1 MLAKLFNNI
10 SIPSLARAI
19 FFSALFAILSVLW
32 ISPAGDSLVMAISDG
47 EILPWGYKLCM
58 VLSVVLVAFGLNTG
72 INIIGFLKQDYQFL
86 VVYTLL
92 VLGMLITGGGSIEL
106 ILSLSLGAL
115 MFYRLLQLVE
125 TIDPSYILFDSGVLL
140 ALSTLLI
147 PESAFL
153 LLIIW
158 LATFNFGHGGVRT
171 FLMPLMGAAGLYFM
185 VFTFLYWLTD
195 INLLDF
201 MVDRFA
207 SLQFGFHLKN
217 TRNAIVYIPFLIVC
231 IPALLETAQIYG
243 KANVKKRQVFTLL
256 MVISVLIILAGTFV
270 KNSPNLWIWLSIPMS
285 ALVVN
290 LIHYRKKNWQKDI
303 FYLLLISFLAL
314 SILV

>member
-19 FFSALFAILSVLW
+19 FFSALLAILSVLW
-32 ISPAGDSLVMAISDG
+32 ISPVRESLEVGLFNG
-47 EILPWGYKLCM
+47 EMLPWAYKSCIA
-58 VLSVVLVAFGLNTG
+58 VLAVLVAFGLNSG
-72 INIIGFLKQDYQFL
+72 INSIGFLKQDYQFI

-92 VLGMLITGGGSIEL
+92 VLGMLITGVGSIEL
-106 ILSLSLGAL
+106 ILSLPLGAL
-115 MFYRLLQLVE
+115 MLYRLLQLVE
-125 TIDPSYILFDSGVLL
+125 TIEPSYILFDSGVLL
-140 ALSTLLI
+140 ALMSLLV
-147 PESAFL
+147 PESVFL

-158 LATFNFGHGGVRT
+158 VATFNFGHGGVRT

-185 VFTFLYWLTD
+185 AFTFLYWLTD
-195 INLLDF
+195 INLLGF
-201 MVDRFA
+201 MMDRFT
-207 SLQFGFHLKN
+207 SLEFGFHLKD
-217 TRNAIVYIPFLIVC
+217 TRNSIVYLPFLIVC

-243 KANVKKRQVFTLL
+243 KANVKKRQVFTFL

-285 ALVVN
+285 ALLVN

-303 FYLLLISFLAL
+303 FYLLMICFLAL
-314 SILV
+314 SVLV